1 MKEFEITLVVR
12 KRFPVGKTLG
22 EIERELI
29 HQGWAIV
36 QVYEVREIEG

>member
-1 MKEFEITLVVR
+1 MKEVEITLVVR

-29 HQGWAIV
+29 HQGWEII
-36 QVYEVREIEG
+36 QVYKVKEV